1 MTQVP
6 TSNQP
11 YDSQLD
17 DTDLLTEIAILYY
30 QQSATQEEISKKFGV
45 SRAKVSRLL
54 RRAREEGI
62 VEITVKFHPV
72 HSAQLERRLM
82 DRFNL
87 KRALIALDQPN
98 VKEQRMQVAT
108 LVSAYLDGNLQDGM
122 TVAVGQGQNVAA
134 VADHQGIVSHRN
146 ARFVCAIGG
155 THRSGDTI
163 NADHICRRLAKKYG
177 GSSETL
183 YAPAYVESE
192 AFRRLFLEHAT
203 IAETLNQ
210 ARKAEFALVGIG
222 DMDENSHMVKLGWFS
237 SREFVEARLNDG
249 IVGDIGGFDFFKL
262 DGSRADTLMRGR
274 VVGLEMSDLQRIPN
288 VIAMASESRKALA
301 ILGALRTGAI
311 DVLATSVSC
320 AMALLNMSDNAD

>member
-1 MTQVP
+1 
-6 TSNQP
+6 
-11 YDSQLD
+11 
-17 DTDLLTEIAILYY
+17 
-30 QQSATQEEISKKFGV
+30 
-45 SRAKVSRLL
+45 
-54 RRAREEGI
+54 
-62 VEITVKFHPV
+62 
-72 HSAQLERRLM
+72 
-82 DRFNL
+82 
-87 KRALIALDQPN
+87 
-98 VKEQRMQVAT
+98 MQVAT

-222 DMDENSHMVKLGWFS
+222 DMMKTATW
-237 SREFVEARLNDG
+237 LNWLVFISG
-249 IVGDIGGFDFFKL
+249 I
-262 DGSRADTLMRGR
+262 
-274 VVGLEMSDLQRIPN
+274 
-288 VIAMASESRKALA
+288 
-301 ILGALRTGAI
+301 
-311 DVLATSVSC
+311 C
-320 AMALLNMSDNAD
+320 